1 MCVAGHITVGTSS
14 WADPGFVEEWYP
26 RGMPA
31 RDRLSW
37 YAERFEAVE
46 VNSSFY
52 ALPDVKTVERWAQVT
67 PGGFTFDLKLHR
79 VLSHHSAP
87 AESLP
92 PELRGQA
99 EVSQRGRVRLTDY
112 IRDEMVAHTLAMV
125 EPLAEAGKLS
135 ALLLQLSPSFAP
147 GERDAG
153 DDDVVEGDA
162 AARLEELAPIIDG
175 LRPHRVAVEFRH
187 RAWVHEDRL
196 QDTLRWLDDHEAAF
210 VCVDAPQGKAL
221 TMMPPVDAVT
231 RDDLA
236 YFRLHGRNADGY
248 LSGKTVAERF
258 GHVYSDDE
266 LSQVHERVASLA
278 GQARDVR
285 TMFNNN
291 RGNDAPAA
299 ARKMREIV
307 GQDPGP
313 EPERGPA
320 APSGEQQMSIDGL
333 GG

>member
-1 MCVAGHITVGTSS
+1 VAGHITVGTSS

-26 RGMPA
+26 RSMPA
-31 RDRLSW
+31 RDRLAW

-46 VNSSFY
+46 VNASFY
-52 ALPDVKTVERWAQVT
+52 ALPDTKTVERWAAIT
-67 PGGFTFDLKLHR
+67 PERFSFDVKLHR
-79 VLSHHSAP
+79 VLSHHAAP
-87 AESLP
+87 PESLP
-92 PELRGQA
+92 PELRGTA
-99 EVSQRGRVRLTDY
+99 EVNRRGRVQLTEGLQE
-112 IRDEMVAHTLAMV
+112 EMVAHTLAAV

-135 ALLLQLSPSFAP
+135 SLLLQLSPSFAP
-147 GERDAG
+147 GEGEA
-153 DDDVVEGDA
+153 DD
-162 AARLEELAPIIDG
+162 RLDRLAPVIDG

-210 VCVDAPQGKAL
+210 VCVDAPQGNAL

-236 YFRLHGRNADGY
+236 YFRLHGRNAAGY
-248 LSGKTVAERF
+248 VSGKTVAERF
-258 GHVYSDDE
+258 GHVYDDAE
-266 LSQVHERVASLA
+266 LGEVHERVASLA

-299 ARKMREIV
+299 ARKMREIL

-320 APSGEQQMSIDGL
+320 GPAGEQQLSMDGL

>member
-1 MCVAGHITVGTSS
+1 MVGHITVGTSS

-31 RDRLSW
+31 RERLGW

-52 ALPDVKTVERWAQVT
+52 ALPDAATVRRWAEVT
-67 PGGFTFDLKLHR
+67 PEDFTFDIKLHR
-79 VLSHHSAP
+79 VLSRHLAP
-87 AESLP
+87 PESLP
-92 PELRGQA
+92 AELRGRA
-99 EVSQRGRVRLTDY
+99 ELNRRGRVQLTEPLQ
-112 IRDEMVAHTLAMV
+112 DELVAHTLTAV

-147 GERDAG
+147 PGGAAG
-153 DDDVVEGDA
+153 DGSA
-162 AARLEELAPIIDG
+162 AAAAKLDLLAPVIEG

-187 RAWVHEDRL
+187 RAWVHEERL
-196 QDTLRWLDDHEAAF
+196 KDTLGWLDDHGAAY
-210 VCVDAPQGKAL
+210 VCVDAPRGDAL

-236 YFRLHGRNADGY
+236 YFRLHGRNAVGY
-248 LSGKTVAERF
+248 VSGKTVAERF

-266 LSQVHERVASLA
+266 LGEVHERVASLA

-299 ARKMREIV
+299 ARRMREIL

-333 GG
+333 G

>member
-1 MCVAGHITVGTSS
+1 VLPPGSSNGVAGHITVGTSS

-26 RGMPA
+26 RGLPA
-31 RDRLSW
+31 RDRLAW

-52 ALPDVKTVERWAQVT
+52 ALPDARTVERWAAVT
-67 PGGFTFDLKLHR
+67 PAGFTFDVKLHR
-79 VLSHHSAP
+79 VLSHHAAP
-87 AESLP
+87 PESLP
-92 PELRGQA
+92 PELRGLA
-99 EVSQRGRVRLTDY
+99 PVTRRGRVELTEPLQE
-112 IRDEMVAHTLAMV
+112 EMVAHTLAAV

-147 GERDAG
+147 PEQ
-153 DDDVVEGDA
+153 GDA
-162 AARLEELAPIIDG
+162 EAQLDRLAPVVDG
-175 LRPHRVAVEFRH
+175 LRPHRVAVELRH

-196 QDTLRWLDDHEAAF
+196 RETLSWLDDHEAAF
-210 VCVDAPQGKAL
+210 VCVDAPQGTAL

-236 YFRLHGRNADGY
+236 YFRLHGRNASGY
-248 LSGKTVAERF
+248 VSGKTVAERF
-258 GHVYSDDE
+258 GHVYCDNE
-266 LSQVHERVASLA
+266 LGEVRERVASLA

-299 ARKMREIV
+299 ARRMRELL

-320 APSGEQQMSIDGL
+320 APSGEQQLSIEGM
-333 GG
+333 G

>member
-1 MCVAGHITVGTSS
+1 MAGHITVGTSS

-52 ALPDVKTVERWAQVT
+52 ALPDAKTVQRWAEVT
-67 PGGFTFDLKLHR
+67 PDGFSFDVKLHR
-79 VLSHHSAP
+79 VLSRHSAP
-87 AESLP
+87 PESLP
-92 PELRGQA
+92 PELRGLA
-99 EVSQRGRVRLTDY
+99 EVTQRGRVRLTE
-112 IRDEMVAHTLAMV
+112 RLQEEMVAHTHAVLA
-125 EPLAEAGKLS
+125 PLAEAGKLS

-147 GERDAG
+147 GE
-153 DDDVVEGDA
+153 DA
-162 AARLEELAPIIDG
+162 ADADTEADAQLDPLAPVIEG

-196 QDTLRWLDDHEAAF
+196 RGTLSWLDDHEAAF

-236 YFRLHGRNADGY
+236 YFRLHGRNATGY
-248 LSGKTVAERF
+248 VSGKTVAERF
-258 GHVYSDDE
+258 GHVYSDAE
-266 LSQVHERVASLA
+266 LGEVHERVASLA

-299 ARKMREIV
+299 ARRMREIL

-320 APSGEQQMSIDGL
+320 APSGEQQLSIDGL
-333 GG
+333 AG